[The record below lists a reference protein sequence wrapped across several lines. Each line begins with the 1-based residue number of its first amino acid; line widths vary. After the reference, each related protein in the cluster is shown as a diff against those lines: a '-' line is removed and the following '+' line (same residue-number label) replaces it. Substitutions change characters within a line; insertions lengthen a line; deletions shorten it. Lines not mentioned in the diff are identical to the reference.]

1 LLART
6 YDEAELRRRLAMLV
20 EAAAPWWAYDEAALS
35 AEERARLYRLT
46 LVGLPEA
53 GDSLLADLL
62 DDRRLS
68 CFSTG
73 DDHQVVVAQ
82 VIQGLPLT
90 ALARQ
95 AESRTGE
102 ASGVPNLL
110 VALRSLDIRAENLVW
125 TALWTPNVKTSECY
139 QLVRAAG
146 RKPPTS
152 WGLRPAIRVRAQF
165 PRLGRGRR

>member
-73 DDHQVVVAQ
+73 DDHLVVVAQ

-95 AESRTGE
+95 AESRTCSGGREKAPNELGTPKVGDSGPPCVLVFSSPGWAGVGGE
-102 ASGVPNLL
+102 RWYEDCGSD
-110 VALRSLDIRAENLVW
+110 R
-125 TALWTPNVKTSECY
+125 
-139 QLVRAAG
+139 
-146 RKPPTS
+146 
-152 WGLRPAIRVRAQF
+152 
-165 PRLGRGRR
+165 